1 MEFIRISILLVTK
14 TCNMKPVIIIV
25 LLLGITYAI
34 AEGIHYGSI
43 TGILLATCSLMAL
56 GYAIYLT
63 EKLRKQMNEEA
74 ESEYIQ

>member
-14 TCNMKPVIIIV
+14 TCNMKPFIIIV

>member
-1 MEFIRISILLVTK
+1 MEFIRIGILLVTK

-63 EKLRKQMNEEA
+63 EKLRKQMTEEA

>member
-1 MEFIRISILLVTK
+1 MEFTQISILLITK
-14 TCNMKPVIIIV
+14 TCNMKAIIIVV

-43 TGILLATCSLMAL
+43 TGILLAICSLIAL

-63 EKLRKQMNEEA
+63 EKLRKQMSEEA
-74 ESEYIQ
+74 EGEYIQ

>member
-1 MEFIRISILLVTK
+1 MEIFWISILLVTK
-14 TCNMKPVIIIV
+14 TYNMKPVIIIV

>member
-1 MEFIRISILLVTK
+1 
-14 TCNMKPVIIIV
+14 MKPIIIIV

-56 GYAIYLT
+56 GYGIYLT
-63 EKLRKQMNEEA
+63 EKLRKQMNEET
-74 ESEYIQ
+74 ESEYLQ

>member
-1 MEFIRISILLVTK
+1 MEIIEIGILSVTK
-14 TCNMKPVIIIV
+14 TCNMKPIIIV
-25 LLLGITYAI
+25 VLLLCITYAI

-43 TGILLATCSLMAL
+43 TGILLATCSLVAL

-74 ESEYIQ
+74 EGEYL

>member
-1 MEFIRISILLVTK
+1 MEISWLSILLVTK
-14 TCNMKPVIIIV
+14 TCNMKPVVIIV

-74 ESEYIQ
+74 ESEYL